1 MNAEKDET
9 KTKSDIQDYPLFK
22 GKLELIFKIMNVLII
37 LSLSEC
43 QFSDE
48 NTKYDCLKKYD
59 DLFKKLEN
67 EMVLSTKN
75 SFQKELFNAILTDMK
90 LFNTKL
96 AKVIFSV
103 LDKFKQFMT
112 RVINIDV
119 FLEVLITFLKS
130 AITQIKEKN
139 GKNRTFNIINEF
151 YQYLEE
157 FSEKINNLK
166 QVVSKKK
173 FEGEEIK
180 LKEKEDIYKELTFKI
195 ETLKKQLE
203 KKRKRFRKCIS

>member
-1 MNAEKDET
+1 MKAEKDET

-22 GKLELIFKIMNVLII
+22 GKFEFIFKIINVLII

-43 QFSDE
+43 QFSDK
-48 NTKYDCLKKYD
+48 NTKNDRLKKYD

-67 EMVLSTKN
+67 EMNLSTKS

-96 AKVIFSV
+96 IQIVFSV

-112 RVINIDV
+112 RVINIDA
-119 FLEVLITFLKS
+119 FLEVLITSLKL
-130 AITQIKEKN
+130 AIIQIKEKN
-139 GKNRTFNIINEF
+139 GKNRTFNMINEF

-166 QVVSKKK
+166 QVVSKKNSK
-173 FEGEEIK
+173 
-180 LKEKEDIYKELTFKI
+180 KEK
-195 ETLKKQLE
+195 
-203 KKRKRFRKCIS
+203 

>member
-22 GKLELIFKIMNVLII
+22 GKFEFIFKIINVLII

-43 QFSDE
+43 QFSDK
-48 NTKYDCLKKYD
+48 NTKNDRLKKYD

-67 EMVLSTKN
+67 EMNLSTKS

-96 AKVIFSV
+96 IQIVFSV

-119 FLEVLITFLKS
+119 FLEVLITSLKS

-139 GKNRTFNIINEF
+139 GKNRTFNMINEF

-166 QVVSKKK
+166 QVVSKKNSK
-173 FEGEEIK
+173 
-180 LKEKEDIYKELTFKI
+180 KEK
-195 ETLKKQLE
+195 
-203 KKRKRFRKCIS
+203 